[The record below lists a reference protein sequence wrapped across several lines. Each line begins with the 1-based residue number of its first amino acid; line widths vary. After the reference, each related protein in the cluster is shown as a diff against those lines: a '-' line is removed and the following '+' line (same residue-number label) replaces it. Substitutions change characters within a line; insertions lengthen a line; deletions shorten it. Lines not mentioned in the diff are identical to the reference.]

1 MENITT
7 QKLEDMKQKIER
19 MTKTNQIEV
28 LKILK
33 NDAAVVLNENKSGVY
48 INLSFLPKE
57 TLSDLE
63 YYMNYIHDQENTLQ
77 EIESQKTEFKNT
89 FFSEK
94 MENE

>member
-1 MENITT
+1 MNIDIRMLEN
-7 QKLEDMKQKIER
+7 MKNRIES
-19 MTKTNQIEV
+19 MSKNHQIEI

-33 NDAAVVLNENKSGVY
+33 KNTSVKLNENKSGVY

-77 EIESQKTEFKNT
+77 EIESQKNEFKNT